1 MKTIDMIIPSSKGID
16 MSIGDS
22 GGIDLGIGGGS
33 SGTSNYNALTNKPSI
48 NGVTLV
54 GNKVSREI
62 YVQDLMEEITEQDI
76 DEMIYGGN

>member
-22 GGIDLGIGGGS
+22 GGLSLGIGSS
-33 SGTSNYNALTNKPSI
+33 SGTSNYNTLTNKPSI
-48 NGVTLV
+48 NGVTLI
-54 GNKVSREI
+54 GNKISREI
-62 YVQDLMEEITEQDI
+62 FVQDLMEEITEQDI